1 MVSNTQRSMPLISF
15 FFKKKKTLVANTI
28 NSGSNFVQGALNWG
42 PTTYLNGVLKSY
54 SWWSEKRQSFAS
66 GFHTYVL
73 EWTQDFL

>member
-1 MVSNTQRSMPLISF
+1 MEMVSNTQCSMPLISV
-15 FFKKKKTLVANTI
+15 FKKKQLVANTI

-54 SWWSEKRQSFAS
+54 SWWSEKHQSFTS
-66 GFHTYVL
+66 GFHMYIL